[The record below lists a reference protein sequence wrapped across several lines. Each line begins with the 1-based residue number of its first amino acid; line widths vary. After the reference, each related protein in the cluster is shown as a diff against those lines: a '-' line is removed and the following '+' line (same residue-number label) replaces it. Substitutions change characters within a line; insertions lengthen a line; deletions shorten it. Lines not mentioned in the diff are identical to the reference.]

1 MNAKLV
7 TDTGIVFTRE
17 LRPMVRDPFTV
28 VFGLIQPLVFLG
40 LFAPLLTGMTGLGMA
55 ESLQLLMAQGEEG
68 DSRTKGE
75 KGQEA
80 KGVS

>member
-28 VFGLIQPLVFLG
+28 MFGLIQPLVFLG
-40 LFAPLLTGMTGLGMA
+40 LLL
-55 ESLQLLMAQGEEG
+55 LQQ
-68 DSRTKGE
+68 
-75 KGQEA
+75 
-80 KGVS
+80 